1 MQACCRAAV
10 EWYSGTATACLTRAC
25 RRCTA
30 YLKEAPSHAIYISPS
45 LATQVSGWRKQLDD
59 KEKPETY
66 VVSRYLESPLLIG
79 SRKFDL
85 RIYALVLSYVP
96 LKVYLHRSG
105 HGLICTRPSACACAT
120 GVAE

>member
-1 MQACCRAAV
+1 MPLQASPEHVGAAQRTSKTLLYMQFASAGPVPA
-10 EWYSGTATACLTRAC
+10 
-25 RRCTA
+25 
-30 YLKEAPSHAIYISPS
+30 
-45 LATQVSGWRKQLDD
+45 QVSGWRKQLDD

-105 HGLICTRPSACACAT
+105 QGLICTSPSACVCAT

>member
-1 MQACCRAAV
+1 MPA
-10 EWYSGTATACLTRAC
+10 
-25 RRCTA
+25 
-30 YLKEAPSHAIYISPS
+30 
-45 LATQVSGWRKQLDD
+45 QVSGWRKQLDD

-105 HGLICTRPSACACAT
+105 QGLICTSPSVAC
-120 GVAE
+120 VQ

>member
-1 MQACCRAAV
+1 MQSTSAHTLPA
-10 EWYSGTATACLTRAC
+10 
-25 RRCTA
+25 
-30 YLKEAPSHAIYISPS
+30 
-45 LATQVSGWRKQLDD
+45 QVSGWRKQLDD

-105 HGLICTRPSACACAT
+105 HGLICNSPSACLCAT
-120 GVAE
+120 GVAEWFWEPRGLGYHSRPACVQLHAEGPYPICCQCSKV